1 MATGACLAYVGHTV
15 TLVDVNEERVAELEA
30 GKLPIYEPGLEE
42 LMAKNASRLRFTTEL
57 APLAREADVVFIAV
71 DTPQGE
77 DGSADLSSVATVA
90 RSIGRALVEVPSRE
104 RPLIVV
110 NKSTVPVGSGD

>member
-1 MATGACLAYVGHTV
+1 LATGACLAYVGHTV
-15 TLVDVNEERVAELEA
+15 TLVDVNEEWVAELET

-42 LMAKNASRLRFTTEL
+42 HMAKNASRLRFTTEL
-57 APLAREADVVFIAV
+57 APLAREADVVFRAV

-90 RSIGRALVEVPSRE
+90 RSIGRALVEG
-104 RPLIVV
+104 PL
-110 NKSTVPVGSGD
+110 